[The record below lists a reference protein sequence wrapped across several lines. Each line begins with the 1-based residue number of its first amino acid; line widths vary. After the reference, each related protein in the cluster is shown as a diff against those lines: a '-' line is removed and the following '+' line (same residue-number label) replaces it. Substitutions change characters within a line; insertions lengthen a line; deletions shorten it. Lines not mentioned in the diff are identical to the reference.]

1 MHTSLAGDELV
12 TMAKMIGIV
21 HAQRKQIAMGFEK
34 IPNEIFTLYCIVIAA
49 KDFLVQFSEQLTVT
63 RTKSNGIDSVI
74 THSNYLLEK

>member
-1 MHTSLAGDELV
+1 
-12 TMAKMIGIV
+12 
-21 HAQRKQIAMGFEK
+21 MGFEK

-49 KDFLVQFSEQLTVT
+49 KDFLMQFSKQLTVT